1 MAKSKQRIR
10 ARQLRKLGIS
20 VRDIAKKVAVSKS
33 TASLWVR
40 DIILSL
46 EQLERLREQNIRG
59 GEKGRIL
66 GALKQKNDRLLRIQK
81 GVELGKIRFPS
92 LTQGELLAAGT
103 ALYWAEGTKKQREV
117 TFCNSDPKLVKFMIT
132 WLQKCFSVPINRLY
146 CSVGINKIHAGREQK
161 VKQYW
166 SKITGM
172 SLDQFRKTSFKKVK
186 NHKVYENF
194 DKHFGT
200 LTVKVKRPAQF
211 YYNILGLIE
220 GLYCAK
226 KPA

>member
-1 MAKSKQRIR
+1 MAKSQQRLR
-10 ARQLRKLGIS
+10 ARELRTQGVS
-20 VRDIAKKVAVSKS
+20 VQSIAKKVGVVKS
-33 TASLWVR
+33 TASLWTR

-46 EQLERLREQNIRG
+46 AQLEQLRQQNIKG
-59 GEKGRIL
+59 GEKGRLL
-66 GALKQKNDRLLRIQK
+66 GALKQKNDRLHRIQK
-81 GVELGKIRFPS
+81 GLESGRAMFPV
-92 LTQGELLAAGT
+92 LTRQELLATGT
-103 ALYWAEGTKKQREV
+103 GLYWAEGTKKHREV

-132 WLQKCFSVPINRLY
+132 WLQKCFSIPIRRLY
-146 CSVGINKIHAGREQK
+146 CYVGINQIHVEREQR

-166 SKITGM
+166 SEITGIP
-172 SLDQFRKTSFKKVK
+172 LAQFRKTSFKKVK

-194 DKHFGT
+194 DDHFGT
-200 LTVKVKRPAQF
+200 LTVKVKKPAQL